1 MNILRIRNE
10 LRNGKSIF
18 DIPLR
23 VTFYARVSTDKEE
36 QLNSLENQVQYFT
49 EFIRSRPNWT
59 YVEGYVDEGISGAST
74 KKRDN
79 FLRMIADAKAGLFD
93 FIITKEISRFSRS
106 TLDSIRYTQELLEH
120 DVGVLFQNDNIN
132 TLDSD
137 SEFRL
142 VVMAGVAQ
150 DEIRKLSER
159 LKFGFRQAIKNGHV
173 LGNDK
178 LWGYD
183 KKDCVLTINET
194 EAKVV
199 RRIFHLYANEQMG
212 IRRISQQLFDEGFTS
227 RKGNAFNVLT
237 IRHILENPKYKGWYC
252 ANKSQTVDYRSK
264 RKIFLDESEW
274 VMYPDPSIPA
284 IVSEELWD
292 RANALYKQRSAQ
304 MMSHQSAAE
313 FHNRYPYSGK
323 IICEEHGT
331 SFYRQ
336 VLNSS
341 KGKKEVWQCRV
352 YRNRGRAACS
362 APQMRTS
369 ELNKIMAEIFSQMI
383 HNKQG
388 IVDAVVKVIQSVPQE
403 HDFQQDIRRMES
415 ELSAIHAKKDRLLDM
430 SIEGVISTVEFKQRN
445 DGFNQ
450 QIQALGQQL
459 AILKAEE
466 EKSLIS
472 TEQLNKI
479 KATLEDDLSFQNGI
493 RSELVTT
500 ILDHIVVK
508 KGSTKE
514 EFHLDIYLKFGDPC
528 GVIFDR
534 ANSSFCFT
542 CSKSTIPRAPIRRIS
557 SPSAPSASSR
567 GSPALTRRRA
577 PGWPPTPPGVLKM
590 LPYRSGLFAP
600 SCGGSHLLGG
610 KMACILPPN
619 EPRGSHDPL
628 CSQCGQLRAPLHSQL
643 PACPAPYAG
652 GGGEVQSPL
661 H

>member
-1 MNILRIRNE
+1 MNVLKIRNE
-10 LRNGKSIF
+10 MRSGKSIF
-18 DIPLR
+18 DLPLR
-23 VTFYARVSTDKEE
+23 VTFYARVSTDKDE
-36 QLNSLENQVQYFT
+36 QLNSLENQVQYYT
-49 EFIRSRPNWT
+49 ELIQSKPNWT
-59 YVEGYVDEGISGAST
+59 YIPGYIDEGISGTST
-74 KKRDN
+74 RKRDS
-79 FLRMIADAKAGLFD
+79 FLRMISDAKAGRFD

-106 TLDSIRYTQELLEH
+106 TLDSIQYTQELLEH

-150 DEIRKLSER
+150 DEVRKLSER

-183 KKDCVLTINET
+183 KKDCVLTINEA

-212 IRRISQQLFDEGFTS
+212 IRRISQQLYDEGFTS

-292 RANALYKQRSAQ
+292 RANALYKRRSAQ

-331 SFYRQ
+331 SFHRQ
-336 VLNSS
+336 VLKSS
-341 KGKKEVWQCRV
+341 KGEKEVWQCRV

-369 ELNKIMAEIFSQMI
+369 ELDQIMAQIFNQLAQDKSA
-383 HNKQG
+383 
-388 IVDAVVKVIQSVPQE
+388 IVDAVMKVIQTVPNE
-403 HDFQQDIRRMES
+403 HDYRQDAGRIEA
-415 ELSAIHAKKDRLLDM
+415 ELSAIYAKKDRLLEM
-430 SIEGVISTVEFKQRN
+430 SIEGALSTAEFKHRN
-445 DGFNQ
+445 DAFNQ
-450 QIQALGQQL
+450 QIHELEGQ
-459 AILKAEE
+459 IEVLKAEE
-466 EKSLIS
+466 EKSQIS
-472 TEQLNKI
+472 VEQLGKI
-479 KATLEDDLSFQNGI
+479 KAALEAELSFQNGVN
-493 RSELVTT
+493 SALVAT

-514 EFHLDIYLKFGDPC
+514 EVYLDIYLKFGDPY
-528 GVIFDR
+528 GVVFDR
-534 ANSSFCFT
+534 ENSSFCFT
-542 CSKSTIPRAPIRRIS
+542 RPKSTIHKAQIRRI
-557 SPSAPSASSR
+557 
-567 GSPALTRRRA
+567 
-577 PGWPPTPPGVLKM
+577 
-590 LPYRSGLFAP
+590 
-600 SCGGSHLLGG
+600 
-610 KMACILPPN
+610 
-619 EPRGSHDPL
+619 
-628 CSQCGQLRAPLHSQL
+628 
-643 PACPAPYAG
+643 
-652 GGGEVQSPL
+652 
-661 H
+661 

>member
-1 MNILRIRNE
+1 MNVLKIRNE
-10 LRNGKSIF
+10 MRSGKSIF
-18 DIPLR
+18 DLPLR
-23 VTFYARVSTDKEE
+23 VTFYARVSTDKDE
-36 QLNSLENQVQYFT
+36 QLNSLENQVQYYT
-49 EFIRSRPNWT
+49 ELIQSKPNWT
-59 YVEGYVDEGISGAST
+59 YIPGYIDEGISGTST
-74 KKRDN
+74 RKRDS
-79 FLRMIADAKAGLFD
+79 FLRMISDAKAGRFD

-106 TLDSIRYTQELLEH
+106 TLDSIQYTQELLEH

-150 DEIRKLSER
+150 DEVRKLSER

-183 KKDCVLTINET
+183 KKDCVLTINEA

-212 IRRISQQLFDEGFTS
+212 IRRISQQLYDEGFTS

-292 RANALYKQRSAQ
+292 RANALYKRRSAE

-331 SFYRQ
+331 SFHRQ
-336 VLNSS
+336 VLKSS
-341 KGKKEVWQCRV
+341 KGEKEVWQCRV

-369 ELNKIMAEIFSQMI
+369 ELDQIMAQIFDQLAQDKSA
-383 HNKQG
+383 
-388 IVDAVVKVIQSVPQE
+388 IVDAVMKVIQAVPNE
-403 HDFQQDIRRMES
+403 HDYRQEAGRIEA
-415 ELSAIHAKKDRLLDM
+415 ELSAIYAKKDRLLEM
-430 SIEGVISTVEFKQRN
+430 NIEGALSTAEFKQRN
-445 DGFNQ
+445 DAFNQ
-450 QIQALGQQL
+450 QIHELEGQMEL
-459 AILKAEE
+459 VKTEE
-466 EKSLIS
+466 EKSQIS
-472 TEQLNKI
+472 VEQMEKI
-479 KATLEDDLSFQNGI
+479 KAALEEELSFQNGVN
-493 RSELVTT
+493 SALVAT

-514 EFHLDIYLKFGDPC
+514 EVHLDIYLKFGDPY
-528 GVIFDR
+528 GVVFNR
-534 ANSSFCFT
+534 ENSSFCFT
-542 CSKSTIPRAPIRRIS
+542 RPRNTAPPAGIR
-557 SPSAPSASSR
+557 
-567 GSPALTRRRA
+567 T
-577 PGWPPTPPGVLKM
+577 T
-590 LPYRSGLFAP
+590 
-600 SCGGSHLLGG
+600 
-610 KMACILPPN
+610 
-619 EPRGSHDPL
+619 
-628 CSQCGQLRAPLHSQL
+628 
-643 PACPAPYAG
+643 
-652 GGGEVQSPL
+652 
-661 H
+661 